1 MDVQTQQQSDQME
14 TKRRCAEAGVLG
26 LPVPLLAESLQL
38 DELAGELGASLAAAQ
53 PELKGA

>member
-26 LPVPLLAESLQL
+26 LLVPLLAESLQL
-38 DELAGELGASLAAAQ
+38 DGLAGELGASLAAAQ
-53 PELKGA
+53 PELEGA

>member
-1 MDVQTQQQSDQME
+1 ME

-38 DELAGELGASLAAAQ
+38 DGLAGELKASLAAAQ
-53 PELKGA
+53 PELEGA